1 MSVLV
6 LPLAGPLQS
15 WGASA
20 RFARR
25 GTENAPTKSGVVGL
39 LAAALGL
46 NRDADEQLAELA
58 ALRFAVRL
66 DQPGTR
72 IRDFQTAHHFDT
84 DEAMPLSERFYL
96 ADAVFLAAVEGG
108 DALIDRLAAALRAPA
123 YLPYL
128 GRRSCPPARPLEP
141 AVHHGGAGVEQVLAG
156 EPWQAAHWY
165 QKRRSHQERVP
176 LTLLIEA
183 RAADGEPE
191 PLGDTLRDQPLSFD
205 PRHRRYALRT
215 VHTRTVTVANPH
227 ASPRQKPAPAHDPT
241 GHLEG
246 V

>member
-6 LPLAGPLQS
+6 LQLAGPLQS

-46 NRDADEQLAELA
+46 DRDADQQLAELA
-58 ALRFAVRL
+58 ALRFGVRI

-72 IRDFQTAHHFDT
+72 IRDFQTAHHLDT

-96 ADAVFLAAVEGG
+96 TDAVFVAAVEGE
-108 DALIDRLAAALRAPA
+108 DALVDRLAAALLAPA

-128 GRRSCPPARPLEP
+128 GRRSCPPGRPLDP
-141 AVHHGGAGVEQVLAG
+141 AVHHGEMGLEQALTD
-156 EPWQAAHWY
+156 EPWRAADWY
-165 QKRRSHQERVP
+165 QKRRSHYERVE
-176 LTLLIEA
+176 LTVLLEA
-183 RAADGEPE
+183 RTRDGAAEL
-191 PLGDTLRDQPLSFD
+191 LGDTLRDQPLSFD
-205 PRHRRYALRT
+205 PRHRRYVLRT
-215 VHTRTVTVANPH
+215 VHRRTVLVANPH
-227 ASPRQKPAPAHDPT
+227 ARPRQAVPAHDPT

-246 V
+246 A